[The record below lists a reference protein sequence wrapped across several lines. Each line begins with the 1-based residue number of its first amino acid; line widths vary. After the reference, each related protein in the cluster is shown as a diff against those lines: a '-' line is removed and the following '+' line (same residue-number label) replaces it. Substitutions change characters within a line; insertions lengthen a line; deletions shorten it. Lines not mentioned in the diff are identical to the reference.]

1 MTELIITPSASQ
13 ALKKTLQEKSA
24 PAGTGLRLGVR
35 RGGCAGWQYTMQ
47 ICTSE
52 EGDITV
58 QHDDAP
64 VYLAADSIDKLAGC
78 QLDYSDALSD
88 AGFKITNPNAARS
101 CGCGTSFETQAESEN
116 SEYNPE
122 LDGIACKE

>member
-1 MTELIITPSASQ
+1 MNQLIITPSAAA
-13 ALKKTLQEKSA
+13 ALQKTLDAKDAS
-24 PAGTGLRLGVR
+24 PGTGLRLGVR

-47 ICTSE
+47 ISAAE

-58 QHDDAP
+58 DHEGAP
-64 VYLAADSIDKLAGC
+64 VFIAADSIDKLGGC

-101 CGCGTSFETQAESEN
+101 CGCGTSFETQEEAES
-116 SEYNPE
+116 SDYNPD